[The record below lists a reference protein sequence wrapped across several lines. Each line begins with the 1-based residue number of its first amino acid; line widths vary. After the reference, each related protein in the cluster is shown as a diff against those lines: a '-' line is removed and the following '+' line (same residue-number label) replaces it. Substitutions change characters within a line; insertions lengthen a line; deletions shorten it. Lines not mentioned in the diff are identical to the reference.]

1 MASPSRSPSPAAAPP
16 IPLTPGPRAT
26 ALTAAFTNALSRTLK
41 TMSYPAFCACFPTP
55 AAQAPGI
62 LKSVHGQI
70 TAKIDESSKREF
82 EDIMQERDVVRG
94 LNELER
100 LVGEAGRRREM
111 GVLEGPGE
119 APHTL
124 PPTRLYLAHLAPYL
138 AETEIELQAELKQ
151 LQAENEHLAQGL
163 QGQKGEV
170 ERLVEGLETVVRDLE
185 GANEVMDGVVENGDM
200 RKDLREMEEEIRGQ
214 GKEREMKL

>member
-1 MASPSRSPSPAAAPP
+1 
-16 IPLTPGPRAT
+16 
-26 ALTAAFTNALSRTLK
+26 
-41 TMSYPAFCACFPTP
+41 MSYPAFSACFPTP

-119 APHTL
+119 AWVI
-124 PPTRLYLAHLAPYL
+124 RSYCAFQFQY
-138 AETEIELQAELKQ
+138 E
-151 LQAENEHLAQGL
+151 
-163 QGQKGEV
+163 GEASDGWGGGRGRGRV
-170 ERLVEGLETVVRDLE
+170 ALEY
-185 GANEVMDGVVENGDM
+185 
-200 RKDLREMEEEIRGQ
+200 
-214 GKEREMKL
+214 